1 MRSGGRGTLVAA
13 ADLDGTVTVWDS
25 AAGRFLGTVDLPKD
39 ELEPQVWVAD
49 DGVTAATMR
58 TADGPLYLIDLRT
71 RAVRTVPLHL
81 GLPSGSVPYGVFR
94 WTHQGQVVVVA
105 GTEQHPVA
113 TALIVDVRTG
123 RVLHRVPVPGD
134 PYEVAPNPAGTWLA
148 EAGQD
153 GQLRFVSIADGRLLG
168 PAQVA
173 VDGLVY
179 NVSVSPDGRYVVT
192 GGAPG
197 QVRIWDTTT
206 FREVGPTL
214 PGPVDAGV
222 ARVRFTPD
230 GSLVSVFTPMDGSIV
245 QTGGLDVAS
254 GGDLRHGPV
263 VWVYPVGRAA
273 WSDAACAVV
282 HRPLTRAEWSTF
294 LPQQPYAPACR

>member
-13 ADLDGTVTVWDS
+13 ADLDGTVTVWDGT
-25 AAGRFLGTVDLPKD
+25 AGRYLGTVDLPKA

-94 WTHQGQVVVVA
+94 WTHQGQVVLAA
-105 GTEQHPVA
+105 GTEQHPIA

-134 PYEVAPNPAGTWLA
+134 PDEIAPNPAGTWLA

-153 GQLRFVSIADGRLLG
+153 GLLRFISIADGQLLG
-168 PAQVA
+168 PAQEA

-179 NVSVSPDGRYVVT
+179 NVSVSPDGRFVVNGWRAGAGADLGHHHVPRGRPDAARAGRRRRRAGALHPGRLT
-192 GGAPG
+192 G
-197 QVRIWDTTT
+197 
-206 FREVGPTL
+206 L
-214 PGPVDAGV
+214 GV
-222 ARVRFTPD
+222 HAD
-230 GSLVSVFTPMDGSIV
+230 G
-245 QTGGLDVAS
+245 
-254 GGDLRHGPV
+254 
-263 VWVYPVGRAA
+263 GRARPGRRT
-273 WSDAACAVV
+273 STSRPAATCGTARRVGV
-282 HRPLTRAEWSTF
+282 PGRARGMVQRCLHMSW
-294 LPQQPYAPACR
+294 ADR